1 MGCHMSAPQFLRL
14 SKLAAFTSLAISG
27 VVHATE
33 ENNNHESLEKIAVYG
48 QHHKNYITEDAQSAT
63 KLGLTIKE
71 TPQSISVISRALMDD
86 FSLDD
91 INAVLESTPGVTV
104 EQIETDRTYFKAR
117 GFEITNFQVNGM
129 GTPQDNG
136 SIQGTLDTSIFES
149 VEVVRGANG
158 LMTGAGNPS
167 ATVNMVLK
175 KPTYQTKVS
184 ASASFGSWSN
194 KRLELDAS
202 TALTEN
208 QAVRVAFT
216 KQKTDSYLDRYEQDK
231 TIYYLAYEGQLTNST
246 TLSVNYVNQ
255 QKDADSPLWG
265 ALLLYYSDGSATN
278 FDVSTSTASD
288 WSYWNNSTEQLFVSV
303 EQNITNTWFL
313 KANYAHLVNEQDSEL
328 FYVFGTPDRE
338 TGLGLT
344 GYASEYDHKD
354 KHDIFDL
361 YVAGKFDLF
370 GMAHDL
376 SFGVNQADMD
386 NYDKSLYD
394 NTTGNGYPPMPELG
408 GWDGAAPVAT
418 LTDGLTGGDVTN
430 RQRSAYIST
439 RIRATDSLSFL
450 AGVSQVNWQSKGM
463 SYGVA
468 KDKKADKTIPYFGTV
483 YDINDDLAAYA
494 SYTETFVPQTE
505 REINGDYLD
514 PITGKSSEIGVKAQ
528 LLDSNLFVTLAYFD
542 AKQVG
547 LAVAIPGSK
556 PDDTRYYGADGINSD
571 GFEVELSGKITE
583 TLSTSFS
590 YSTINID
597 GDELVKNYTP
607 KNQYKLA
614 ITHKVT
620 EIEGLTFGLNYR
632 WQDDTKRIQ
641 PITALGVTP
650 VTKQDAFGILNLM
663 TTYDI
668 TDNVGLSFNINNVT
682 NEKYIHSLYWEQG
695 YYGAPR
701 NFTVSVNWQL

>member
-216 KQKTDSYLDRYEQDK
+216 KQKTDSYLDRYEQEK

-265 ALLLYYSDGSATN
+265 ALPLYYSDGSATN

>member
-1 MGCHMSAPQFLRL
+1 MSAPQFLRL

-265 ALLLYYSDGSATN
+265 ALPLYYSDGSATN

-505 REINGDYLD
+505 REFNGDYLD

>member
-1 MGCHMSAPQFLRL
+1 MSAPQSLRL
-14 SKLAAFTSLAISG
+14 SKLAILTSLAVCGLAHGADQSN
-27 VVHATE
+27 E
-33 ENNNHESLEKIAVYG
+33 EGEPLEKIAVYG

-117 GFEITNFQVNGM
+117 GFDITNFQINGM
-129 GTPQDNG
+129 GLPQDTG

-149 VEVVRGANG
+149 VEIVRGANG

-184 ASASFGSWSN
+184 ASASYGSWDS
-194 KRLELDAS
+194 KRVELDAS
-202 TALTEN
+202 TALTDDH
-208 QAVRVAFT
+208 AVRVAFT

-231 TIYYLAYEGQLTNST
+231 TIYYFAYEGQLTDST
-246 TLSVNYVNQ
+246 LLSVNYVNQ

-265 ALLLYYSDGSATN
+265 ALPLYYTDGSATN
-278 FDVSTSTASD
+278 FDASTSTASD
-288 WSYWNNSTEQLFVSV
+288 WSFWNNSTEQLFVSL
-303 EQNITNTWFL
+303 EQSIANSWFL
-313 KANYAHLVNEQDSEL
+313 KASYAHLVNEQDSDL
-328 FYVFGTPDRE
+328 FYVYGTPDRE

-344 GYASEYDHKD
+344 GYASEYIHED
-354 KHDIFDL
+354 KHAIFDL
-361 YVAGKFDLF
+361 YAAGKFDLF
-370 GMAHDL
+370 GMEHDL

-386 NYDKSLYD
+386 NIDKSLYD
-394 NTTGNGYPPMPELG
+394 YENGFPAMPELSS
-408 GWDGAAPVAT
+408 WDGTAPT
-418 LTDGLTGGDVTN
+418 PNFDDGLTGGDVTS

-439 RIRATDSLSFL
+439 RIRATESLSLL
-450 AGVSQVNWQSKGM
+450 AGVSQVNWQSTGD
-463 SYGVA
+463 SYGSA
-468 KDKKADKTIPYFGTV
+468 KDKDSDQTIPYFGTV
-483 YDINDDLAAYA
+483 YDINESFSAYA

-505 REINGDYLD
+505 RDISGDYLD
-514 PITGKSSEIGVKAQ
+514 PITGKSSEIGLKAQ
-528 LLDSNLFVTLAYFD
+528 LLDNNLFVTVAYFD
-542 AKQVG
+542 AKQEG
-547 LAVAIPGSK
+547 LAVAIAGST
-556 PDDTRYYGADGINSD
+556 PDDTRYYGADGISSD
-571 GFEVELSGKITE
+571 GFEVELSGQITE

-590 YSTINID
+590 YSNTNID

-607 KNQYKLA
+607 ENQYKLA
-614 ITHKVT
+614 VTHKVPQVD
-620 EIEGLTFGLNYR
+620 GLTLGLNYR

-641 PITALGVTP
+641 PETVQGVIP

-663 TTYDI
+663 ATYDI
-668 TDNVGLSFNINNVT
+668 TDNVGVSFNLNNVT

-701 NFTVSVNWQL
+701 NYSVSLNWQL

>member
-1 MGCHMSAPQFLRL
+1 MSAPQFLRL
-14 SKLAAFTSLAISG
+14 SKLAVFTSLALSG
-27 VVHATE
+27 VAHATE
-33 ENNNHESLEKIAVYG
+33 ENNNESLEKIAVYG
-48 QHHKNYITEDAQSAT
+48 QHHKNYITEDVQSAT

-71 TPQSISVISRALMDD
+71 TPQSISVVSRALMDD

-91 INAVLESTPGVTV
+91 INAVLETTPGVTV

-184 ASASFGSWSN
+184 ASASYGSWNN

-208 QAVRVAFT
+208 QAVRVTFT

-231 TIYYLAYEGQLTNST
+231 TIYYLAYEGQLTDST

-265 ALLLYYSDGSATN
+265 ALPLYYSDGSATN
-278 FDVSTSTASD
+278 FDSSTSTASD
-288 WSYWNNSTEQLFVSV
+288 WSYWNNSTEQVFVAV
-303 EQNITNTWFL
+303 EQSITNTWFL

-328 FYVFGTPDRE
+328 FYVYGTPDRE

-344 GYASEYDHKD
+344 GSASEYDHKD

-361 YVAGKFDLF
+361 YAAGKFDLF
-370 GMAHDL
+370 GMEHDL

-386 NYDKSLYD
+386 NYDKLVKD
-394 NTTGNGYPPMPELG
+394 DENGAPTMPELG
-408 GWDGAAPVAT
+408 SWDGTVPT
-418 LTDGLTGGDVTN
+418 PTFDDGLTGGDVTN

-439 RIRATDSLSFL
+439 RIRATDSLSLL

-483 YDINDDLAAYA
+483 YDINDNLAAYA
-494 SYTETFVPQTE
+494 SYTETFVPQTQ

-528 LLDSNLFVTLAYFD
+528 LLDSDLFVTLAYFD

-547 LAVAIPGSK
+547 LAVAIPGSP
-556 PDDTRYYGADGINSD
+556 PDDTRYYGADGINSE
-571 GFEVELSGKITE
+571 GFEVELSGKITD

-590 YSTINID
+590 YSNINID

-614 ITHKVT
+614 ITHKVS

-641 PITALGVTP
+641 PVTTLGVIP

-663 TTYDI
+663 ATYDI
-668 TDNVGLSFNINNVT
+668 TDNVGVSFNVNNVT
-682 NEKYIHSLYWEQG
+682 NEKYIHSLFWAQG

-701 NFTVSVNWQL
+701 NYAVSVNWQL

>member
-1 MGCHMSAPQFLRL
+1 MSALPLLRL
-14 SKLAAFTSLAISG
+14 SKLAVCTSFVLGNIA
-27 VVHATE
+27 HATPQ
-33 ENNNHESLEKIAVYG
+33 NSNDLDKSFEKIAVYG
-48 QHHKNYITEDAQSAT
+48 QHYKNYITEDAQSAS

-91 INAVLESTPGVTV
+91 INAVLETTPGVTV

-117 GFEITNFQVNGM
+117 GFEITNFQINGM

-136 SIQGTLDTSIFES
+136 SIQGTLDTAIFES

-175 KPTYQTKVS
+175 KPTYQTQMS
-184 ASASFGSWSN
+184 ASASYGSWNN
-194 KRLELDAS
+194 KRIELDAS
-202 TALTEN
+202 TTLTDEH
-208 QAVRVAFT
+208 AVRVAFT
-216 KQKTDSYLDRYEQDK
+216 KQATDSYLDRYKQDK
-231 TIYYLAYEGQLTNST
+231 TIYYFAYEGQLTAST
-246 TLSVNYVNQ
+246 VLSVNYVNQ

-265 ALLLYYSDGSATN
+265 ALPLYYNDGSATN
-278 FDVSTSTASD
+278 FNTSTSTAAD
-288 WSYWNNSTEQLFVSV
+288 WSYWNNSTEQLFVSL
-303 EQNITNTWFL
+303 EQSIANTWLL
-313 KANYAHLVNEQDSEL
+313 KASYAHLVNEQDSNL
-328 FYVFGTPDRE
+328 FYVYGTPSHE

-354 KHDIFDL
+354 KHDILDL
-361 YVAGKFDLF
+361 YAAGKFNVF
-370 GMAHDL
+370 GMEHDL

-386 NYDKSLYD
+386 NVDKSLYD
-394 NTTGNGYPPMPELG
+394 FTTGNGFPAIPELS
-408 GWDGAAPVAT
+408 GWNGIAPVPT
-418 LTDGLTGGDVTN
+418 LTDGLTGADVTN

-439 RIRATDSLSFL
+439 RIRATHSLSLL
-450 AGVSQVNWQSKGM
+450 AGVSHVNWQSKGE
-463 SYGVA
+463 SYGTA
-468 KDKKADKTIPYFGTV
+468 KDKDSDQTIPYFGTV
-483 YDINDDLAAYA
+483 YDINENISAYG

-505 REINGDYLD
+505 RDITGDHLD
-514 PITGKSSEIGVKAQ
+514 PITGKSREIGIKAQ
-528 LLDSNLFVTLAYFD
+528 LLENNLFVTLAYFD

-547 LAVAIPGSK
+547 LAVAIAGSA
-556 PDDTRYYGADGINSD
+556 PDDTRYYGADGISSD
-571 GFEVELSGKITE
+571 GFEVELSGKISD

-590 YSTINID
+590 FSTINIE

-614 ITHKVT
+614 ITHKLPEVD
-620 EIEGLTFGLNYR
+620 GLTVGLNYR

-641 PITALGVTP
+641 PTTSLGVTP

-663 TTYDI
+663 ATYDI
-668 TDNVGLSFNINNVT
+668 TDNVGVSFNLNNVT
-682 NEKYIHSLYWEQG
+682 NEKYLHSLYWEQG

-701 NFTVSVNWQL
+701 SYGISVNWQL

>member
-216 KQKTDSYLDRYEQDK
+216 KQKTDSYLDRNEQDK

-265 ALLLYYSDGSATN
+265 ALPLYYSDGSATN

-303 EQNITNTWFL
+303 EQNITNIWFL

-556 PDDTRYYGADGINSD
+556 PDDTRYYGADGINND

-620 EIEGLTFGLNYR
+620 EIKGLTFGLNYR

>member
-1 MGCHMSAPQFLRL
+1 MSAPQFLRL
-14 SKLAAFTSLAISG
+14 SKLAVFTSIALTGLA
-27 VVHATE
+27 HATE
-33 ENNNHESLEKIAVYG
+33 ENNNNESFEKIAVYG
-48 QHHKNYITEDAQSAT
+48 QHYKNYITEDAQSAT

-91 INAVLESTPGVTV
+91 INAVLEATPGVTV

-184 ASASFGSWSN
+184 ASASHGSWNN
-194 KRLELDAS
+194 KRLDLDAS

-208 QAVRVAFT
+208 HAVRVAFT
-216 KQKTDSYLDRYEQDK
+216 KQKTDSYLDRYKQDK
-231 TIYYLAYEGQLTNST
+231 TIYYLAYEGQLTDST
-246 TLSVNYVNQ
+246 ILSVNYVNQ

-265 ALLLYYSDGSATN
+265 ALPLFYTDGSATN
-278 FDVSTSTASD
+278 YDSSTSTASD
-288 WSYWNNSTEQLFVSV
+288 WSYWNNTTEQVFLSV
-303 EQNITNTWFL
+303 EQSITNSWFI

-328 FYVFGTPDRE
+328 FYVYKTPNKE
-338 TGLGLT
+338 TELGLI
-344 GYASEYDHKD
+344 GLASEYDHKD
-354 KHDIFDL
+354 THDIFDL
-361 YVAGKFDLF
+361 YAAGKFDLF
-370 GMAHDL
+370 GQEHDL
-376 SFGVNQADMD
+376 SFGINQADMS
-386 NYDKSLYD
+386 NKDKSLSD
-394 NTTGNGYPPMPELG
+394 NINGYPVMPSIVDWNG
-408 GWDGAAPVAT
+408 TAPT
-418 LTDGLTGGDVTN
+418 PTFTDGLKTVDVN
-430 RQRSAYIST
+430 NKQRSAYIST
-439 RIRATDSLSFL
+439 RIRASNSLSLL

-483 YDINDDLAAYA
+483 YDINDNLAAYA

-505 REINGDYLD
+505 RDINGDYLD

-528 LLDSNLFVTLAYFD
+528 LLDNNLFVTLAYFD

-547 LAVAIPGSK
+547 LAVAIPGSS
-556 PDDTRYYGADGINSD
+556 PDDSRFYSADGINSD

-614 ITHKVT
+614 ITHKEP
-620 EIEGLTFGLNYR
+620 EIEGLTLGLNYR

-641 PITALGVTP
+641 PITGLGVIP

-663 TTYDI
+663 ATYNI
-668 TDNVGLSFNINNVT
+668 TDNVGISLNINNVT
-682 NEKYIHSLYWEQG
+682 NEKYIQSLFWSQG

-701 NFTVSVNWQL
+701 NYAISINWQL

>member
-1 MGCHMSAPQFLRL
+1 MSAPQFLRL
-14 SKLAAFTSLAISG
+14 SKLAIFTSVALGGLA
-27 VVHATE
+27 HASTQ
-33 ENNNHESLEKIAVYG
+33 NNTDDSDKSLEKIAVYG

-91 INAVLESTPGVTV
+91 INAVLETTPGVTV

-117 GFEITNFQVNGM
+117 GFEITNFQTNGM
-129 GTPQDNG
+129 GMPQESG
-136 SIQGTLDTSIFES
+136 AIQGTLDTSIFES

-184 ASASFGSWSN
+184 ASASYGSWNN
-194 KRLELDAS
+194 KRVELDAS
-202 TALTEN
+202 TALTDDH
-208 QAVRVAFT
+208 AVRVAFT

-231 TIYYLAYEGQLTNST
+231 TIYYLAYEGQLSAST
-246 TLSVNYVNQ
+246 VLSVNYVNQ

-265 ALLLYYSDGSATN
+265 ALPLFYSDGTATN
-278 FDVSTSTASD
+278 FDASTSTASD
-288 WSYWNNSTEQLFVSV
+288 WSYWNNSTGQLFVSV
-303 EQNITNTWFL
+303 EQSIANTWFL
-313 KANYAHLVNEQDSEL
+313 KASYAHLVNEQDSEL

-361 YVAGKFDLF
+361 YAAGKFSLF
-370 GMAHDL
+370 GMEHDL

-394 NTTGNGYPPMPELG
+394 NTTGNGFPPIPELS
-408 GWDGAAPVAT
+408 GWDGIAPVPT
-418 LTDGLTGGDVTN
+418 LTDGLTGADVTN
-430 RQRSAYIST
+430 RQRSAYVST
-439 RIRATDSLSFL
+439 RIRTTESLSLL
-450 AGVSQVNWQSKGM
+450 AGVSQVNWQSEGE
-463 SYGVA
+463 SYGTA
-468 KDKKADKTIPYFGTV
+468 KDKDSDQTIPYFGTV
-483 YDINDDLAAYA
+483 YDINENFSAYA

-505 REINGDYLD
+505 RDTTGDYLD
-514 PITGKSSEIGVKAQ
+514 PITGESREIGLKAQ
-528 LLDSNLFVTLAYFD
+528 LLDNDLFVTLAYFD

-547 LAVAIPGSK
+547 LAVAIPGSA
-556 PDDTRYYGADGINSD
+556 PDDTRYYGAEGINSD
-571 GFEVELSGKITE
+571 GFEVELSGKVSE

-590 YSTINID
+590 YSSINIE

-607 KNQYKLA
+607 ETQYKLA
-614 ITHKVT
+614 VAYKVP
-620 EIEGLTFGLNYR
+620 EVDGLTAGLNYR

-641 PITALGVTP
+641 AATSQGVTP

-663 TTYDI
+663 ATYDI
-668 TDNVGLSFNINNVT
+668 TDNVGVSFNLNNVT
-682 NEKYIHSLYWEQG
+682 NEKYIHSLYWAQG

-701 NFTVSVNWQL
+701 SYSISVNWQL

>member
-1 MGCHMSAPQFLRL
+1 MSAPQFLRL

-265 ALLLYYSDGSATN
+265 ALPLYYSDGSATN

-303 EQNITNTWFL
+303 EQNITNIWFL

-338 TGLGLT
+338 TGLGLK